1 MPGIVWKGYLSF
13 GLVSFP
19 VRLLAAARPESIH
32 FHMLHAKDH
41 SRIKEVWYCAEED
54 KQVDRKG
61 IVKGFEFSKG
71 EYVVVTDE
79 ELKKIAPPTAR
90 SMDILQ
96 FVKVDEVDPI
106 FFDKSYYLTP
116 DEAVSKPYALLL
128 KAMMDTEYV
137 AVAKLAMHS
146 REHIVIIRP
155 TQEGLVLHTM
165 YFVDELHRAK
175 AAPKNMS
182 KQFSG
187 KEVELA
193 RKLIDTLASPFRP
206 EEYHDEYKKNVEH
219 LIDRKREGKSV
230 TAVKQPAVKPVV
242 DIMQALQQSLA
253 KGAKGKAA
261 ASGAAKKARAKRGK
275 AA

>member
-1 MPGIVWKGYLSF
+1 
-13 GLVSFP
+13 
-19 VRLLAAARPESIH
+19 
-32 FHMLHAKDH
+32 MLHAKDH

-54 KQVDRKG
+54 KPVDRKG

-128 KAMMDTEYV
+128 KAMTDTEYV

-182 KQFSG
+182 KQFSA

-230 TAVKQPAVKPVV
+230 TAVKQPALKPVV

-261 ASGAAKKARAKRGK
+261 STGAAKKARAKRGK